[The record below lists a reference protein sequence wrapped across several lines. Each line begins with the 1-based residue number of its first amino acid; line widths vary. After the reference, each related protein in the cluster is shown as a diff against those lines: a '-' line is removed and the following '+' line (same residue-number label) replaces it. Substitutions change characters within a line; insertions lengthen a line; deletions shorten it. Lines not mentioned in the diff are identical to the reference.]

1 MSLVSSVIIVLHGN
15 LIPDLNSLA
24 FNALK
29 KAVDLGLRLGWTC
42 TGGLCGSGETAMATP
57 TEMEMPT
64 EQEVTLRGKLF
75 FLRAAIETAKR
86 QIRVDAEL
94 LARQAVFLIAAG
106 PIIPLVLDEDSR
118 ALCLECGCTSA

>member
-1 MSLVSSVIIVLHGN
+1 MSLVSSVIIVLPGN
-15 LIPDLNSLA
+15 LIPDLDSLA
-24 FNALK
+24 FNALE
-29 KAVDLGLRLGWTC
+29 KAVDLGLRLGWTW
-42 TGGLCGSGETAMATP
+42 TGGLCGLGETEMAT
-57 TEMEMPT
+57 PT

-94 LARQAVFLIAAG
+94 LARHAVFLIAG
-106 PIIPLVLDEDSR
+106 SPIAPLVLDEDSR